1 MRRRRR
7 TERIWMGVSWAAWM
21 ISSREGAMMS
31 HARRGRKP
39 ASSRLLAV
47 LPVLQHRHPLAQ
59 DPHLVRGGRAPEAV
73 LAPPL
78 DDGGAVAHGGDEL
91 PLLIEHVGAPAV
103 ADHDEGLAA
112 GVHQEVRGGGAGEVG
127 EGHAGRAV
135 AVAVALL
142 GVLGAPLLAP
152 EPLLQ

>member
-78 DDGGAVAHGGDEL
+78 DDGGGGAH
-91 PLLIEHVGAPAV
+91 
-103 ADHDEGLAA
+103 
-112 GVHQEVRGGGAGEVG
+112 RGGEASPPVE
-127 EGHAGRAV
+127 HAGGPA
-135 AVAVALL
+135 
-142 GVLGAPLLAP
+142 GAHHA
-152 EPLLQ
+152 